1 MSMLRKVLKKGLT
14 ITLSLLLFLSYS
26 ESVKAEDAYNPYGG
40 GWTNCTWSAWQLAYE
55 ATGIALPSLGNAS
68 QWYGNA
74 AASGF
79 SVGSEPRA
87 NSIGV
92 WYGHVVY
99 VTDVDGEGNIYVKEG
114 GFGGGYNEGWSAGYG
129 SRYGQG
135 LIGYIYLDG
144 PVVNV
149 DHSDLVNPNLL
160 EEENPIRTLTTN
172 SRVELAIAPEL
183 VDADI
188 ENIEIDVIR
197 KYDAMKE
204 EKMKDEEKS
213 AMKEVQAE
221 DAKSKKITVNVSSPL
236 IRMTTSFFPVTTT
249 EPTK

>member
-1 MSMLRKVLKKGLT
+1 MLRKAIKKLLT

-26 ESVKAEDAYNPYGG
+26 QSVKAEGYNPYGG
-40 GWTNCTWSAWQLAYE
+40 GWSNCTWSAWQLVYE

-74 AASGF
+74 AAAGY
-79 SVGSEPRA
+79 SVGTEPRA
-87 NSIGV
+87 NSVGV

-99 VTDVDGEGNIYVKEG
+99 VTEVDGEGNIYIKEG
-114 GFGGGYNEGWSAGYG
+114 GFGGGYNEGWSSGYG

-144 PVVNV
+144 PVTNV
-149 DHSDLVNPNLL
+149 DHSDLVNPDLL
-160 EEENPIRTLTTN
+160 NEENPIRNLETQQ
-172 SRVELAIAPEL
+172 VQLAIAPEL

-197 KYDAMKE
+197 KYDAVKE

-213 AMKEVQAE
+213 AMKEVQEE
-221 DAKSKKITVNVSSPL
+221 DKKVKKVTLNVSSPL
-236 IRMTTSFFPVTTT
+236 IRMTTSFFPVTTS